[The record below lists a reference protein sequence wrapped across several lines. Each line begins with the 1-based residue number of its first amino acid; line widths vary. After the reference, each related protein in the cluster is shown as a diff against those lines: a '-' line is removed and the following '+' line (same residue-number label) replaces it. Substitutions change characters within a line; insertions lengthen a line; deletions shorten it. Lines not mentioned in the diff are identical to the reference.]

1 MDTTPRQEITIH
13 QALHQP
19 ILVMGGERNLVL
31 MLGVIAGVFIF
42 SLAQLWAAVI
52 GVLLWV
58 FGQWGLAQLAK
69 YDPMLSKTGKRH
81 MKYKKYYPASAT
93 PFAPNRVIQ

>member
-1 MDTTPRQEITIH
+1 MDTTAKQEITIH

-19 ILVMGGERNLVL
+19 ILVMGGERKLVAFL
-31 MLGVIAGVFIF
+31 AVIAGVFII
-42 SLAQLWAAVI
+42 SLAQLWAAVF

-69 YDPMLSKTGKRH
+69 FDPLFSKTGLRH

-93 PFAPNRVIQ
+93 PFAPNRSIQ

>member
-1 MDTTPRQEITIH
+1 MDTTTKQEITIH
-13 QALHQP
+13 QALHQI

-42 SLAQLWAAVI
+42 S
-52 GVLLWV
+52 
-58 FGQWGLAQLAK
+58 LAQLAK

-93 PFAPNRVIQ
+93 PFAPNRTIQ

>member
-1 MDTTPRQEITIH
+1 MDATPKQEITIH
-13 QALHQP
+13 QSLHQP

-42 SLAQLWAAVI
+42 SLAQLWAAIVGI
-52 GVLLWV
+52 LLWV

-69 YDPMLSKTGKRH
+69 YDPLLSKTGARH
-81 MKYKKYYPASAT
+81 IKYQKYYPAAST
-93 PFAPNRVIQ
+93 PFAPDRTIN

>member
-42 SLAQLWAAVI
+42 SLAQTSSAKP
-52 GVLLWV
+52 GV
-58 FGQWGLAQLAK
+58 
-69 YDPMLSKTGKRH
+69 
-81 MKYKKYYPASAT
+81 ASNPGSHAWSFRT
-93 PFAPNRVIQ
+93 SIQGMTDLPP